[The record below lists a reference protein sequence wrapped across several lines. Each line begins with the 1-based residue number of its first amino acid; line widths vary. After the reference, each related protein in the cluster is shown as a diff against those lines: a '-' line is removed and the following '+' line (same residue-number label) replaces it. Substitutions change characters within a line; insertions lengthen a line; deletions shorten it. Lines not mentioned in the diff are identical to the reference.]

1 MHAINISSDDGRPW
15 ASRAARFY
23 SSNSA
28 TLVRMLVGP
37 KCVEGAA
44 RRVGFTCETGET
56 DTASDTS
63 SDPNWEKEYK
73 GYAHSFIKETLTA
86 DAYFT
91 GYIAAKTLQH
101 EEILDRC
108 ELLQLRCTVF
118 ALLFAIGCQFFL
130 ISWMGIIGFGYSI
143 PDLLKP
149 ETFHPIVNR
158 GLLSVGIFAFI
169 MQCLGED
176 YKVQVYD
183 TALYYVDYSESSFE
197 MVSIFKMAKKVVPL
211 LLQAS
216 GLLVLIRSKG
226 NLEIILN
233 CTALAFVFE
242 LDDLTLAAICP
253 RLTESMYLRRE
264 EFFAGLAENADNV
277 IATGSFAGGHRALH
291 APLLIVFVFVLS
303 IVIP

>member
-1 MHAINISSDDGRPW
+1 MLLNPHCVKKVAKRFGCSNELLDEADVDSD
-15 ASRAARFY
+15 S
-23 SSNSA
+23 
-28 TLVRMLVGP
+28 T
-37 KCVEGAA
+37 
-44 RRVGFTCETGET
+44 
-56 DTASDTS
+56 
-63 SDPNWEKEYK
+63 SDPNWEKAYK
-73 GYAHSFIKETLTA
+73 GYAHNFVKDTLRA

-91 GYIAAKTLQH
+91 GYIAAKTLKRQ
-101 EEILDRC
+101 EITELC
-108 ELLQLRCTVF
+108 ELLQLRCTIF
-118 ALLFAIGCQFFL
+118 ALLFSIACQFFL

-149 ETFHPIVNR
+149 ETFHTSVNR
-158 GLLSVGIFAFI
+158 VLLSVGIFAFV

-183 TALYYVDYSESSFE
+183 TALRYVDGPKSIFE
-197 MVSIFKMAKKVVPL
+197 MVSLFKMAKKFVPV

-242 LDDLTLAAICP
+242 LDDLTMAAICP
-253 RLTESMYLRRE
+253 RLTESMYIQQE
-264 EFFAGLAENADNV
+264 EFFQVLAENVDSV

-291 APLLIVFVFVLS
+291 APLLCVIVFILS
-303 IVIP
+303 MIIP